1 MDKSGNGSK
10 AKRFIHSAPFYQSTP
25 RFSISNN
32 GNKMNAK

>member
-1 MDKSGNGSK
+1 MG
-10 AKRFIHSAPFYQSTP
+10 AKQKDSFVHSAPFYQSTP